1 MRTYTLKEVSKKIN
15 VSSRLIKQW
24 EKDLTGLIDIPRSKQ
39 GSRIFTNSQINQL
52 LEINEWYKSFND
64 KEIIRDILQ
73 KQLKMNNSADSEMH
87 QNSLSVV
94 CEDPISSLEKK
105 EAPPNNTEDFI
116 ETMEHYIQTFIND
129 VKNEIRN
136 TIQKEVI
143 EIVRIGIS
151 KCTINSVEAL
161 SDVMNTSYTNIKA
174 DLKELS
180 NTFDNASKQTR
191 EMLKA
196 IEKSVIHQSVG
207 TSEELHLLS
216 QQFSKTT
223 EELSHYI
230 VITNNEINN
239 LSEAYEKDR
248 ETYVEDL
255 EQLRHEIRQ
264 REIAYQT
271 LLAGFRD
278 AASTKEKKW
287 WKFW

>member
-180 NTFDNASKQTR
+180 NTFNNASKQTR